1 MSLQPLGSGRAC
13 PPAADQP
20 LPLVVCLPVIA
31 GLSASLWLALAW
43 VAKALLG
50 L

>member
-1 MSLQPLGSGRAC
+1 MSSQPLELGRAY

-20 LPLVVCLPVIA
+20 FPLIVCLPVIA
-31 GLSASLWLALAW
+31 GLSATFWLMLARL
-43 VAKALLG
+43 AKALLG

>member
-1 MSLQPLGSGRAC
+1 MSLQPLELSRAY
-13 PPAADQP
+13 PSANDQP

-31 GLSASLWLALAW
+31 GLSVTLWLGLAW
-43 VAKALLG
+43 LAKGLLG

>member
-1 MSLQPLGSGRAC
+1 MSSQLLELGRAC

-20 LPLVVCLPVIA
+20 LPFIVCLPVIA
-31 GLSASLWLALAW
+31 GLSAALWLMLARL
-43 VAKALLG
+43 AKALLG

>member
-1 MSLQPLGSGRAC
+1 MSLQPLELGRAY

-31 GLSASLWLALAW
+31 GLSVTLWLALAR